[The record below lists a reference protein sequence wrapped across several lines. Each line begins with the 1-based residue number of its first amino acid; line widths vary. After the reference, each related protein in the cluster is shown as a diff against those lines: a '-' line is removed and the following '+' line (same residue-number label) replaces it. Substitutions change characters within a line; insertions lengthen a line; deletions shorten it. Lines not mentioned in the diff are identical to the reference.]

1 MKYLLDTSVFLWA
14 LAAPSKLNRR
24 ARQVLSNQREGL
36 FLSAASAW
44 EISVKFGLGKLRAP
58 GNPCE
63 MRPDVDAEL
72 GDSRASRFRTFTHW
86 LLATC
91 RFIIRTRLTEC

>member
-24 ARQVLSNQREGL
+24 ARQVLLNQREGL

-44 EISVKFGLGKLRAP
+44 EISVKFGLGKL
-58 GNPCE
+58 
-63 MRPDVDAEL
+63 EL
-72 GDSRASRFRTFTHW
+72 PETPAKCVPRWMLSWDIERSRFPTFMRW
-86 LLATC
+86 PLATC